1 MAYKMTKQGSLD
13 NEITYEFFCDT
24 AADMELIEAQY
35 RTLGSIA
42 IVLEGESGGL
52 EIYITNSSR
61 EWTALNIT
69 SGSDD
74 DSSGV
79 GFNVEIVN
87 SLPQEDISEGTI
99 YFLAKNG
106 SQGDSYDEYMY
117 INNNW
122 EKIGNTSIDLSNY
135 ATKSEIAGF
144 YIKPNGGIPAA
155 DLADTYLTSH
165 QDISGL
171 APKASPVFTDSISM
185 GRKDDTTIGNVSVA
199 VGVDTTASGY
209 SSHAEGYN
217 TTASEAFAHVEG
229 LGATASGVASHAE
242 GNYTTASGSSAHAE
256 GQNTTASGPYSH
268 AEGLYTVASG
278 YYAHAE
284 GHYTVARR
292 DFSHVQGL
300 YNVEDNQAPWPEW
313 AAGTE
318 YEVGDIVKI
327 TTVSNDTTTVEK
339 YVCTQAN
346 TDTTFTSSHWVK
358 NNAGVYAVI
367 VGNGSATDARSNAY
381 ALDWDGNGYFSGDLY
396 VGCDANS
403 QNGTKVLTSNN
414 PEFTGSISM
423 GRKAN
428 TTVGDMSVAIGFNT
442 TASGYA
448 SHAEGLN
455 TTASST
461 FSHAEGAGTTA
472 SQHASHAEGNDTT
485 ASAMSAHAEG
495 YDTVASSTGAHAE
508 GHATVA
514 SGVSAHAEGLETNAT
529 GWFSHA
535 EGQYTTAFG
544 QAAHAEG
551 SYTIAERSYSHVSG
565 KYNVVDNFV
574 EWPEW
579 ISGHSYETDD
589 MVKVTT
595 VTDGVTKVKG
605 YICKTPNT
613 DAEFTQ
619 EHWTQKSEGIYAFII
634 GNGIDAEHR
643 SNAFAVDWSGRG
655 YFGSDLFVH
664 CPSNSTEGQR
674 VATTNYVDNAIA
686 LTTGSFI
693 PATPT
698 TDGSYILQATVTNGT
713 PTYSWVS
720 LSSLSGVTF

>member
-79 GFNVEIVN
+79 GFDVEIVN

-144 YIKPNGGIPAA
+144 YTKPNGGIPAA

-171 APKASPVFTDSISM
+171 AQKASPV
-185 GRKDDTTIGNVSVA
+185 
-199 VGVDTTASGY
+199 
-209 SSHAEGYN
+209 
-217 TTASEAFAHVEG
+217 
-229 LGATASGVASHAE
+229 
-242 GNYTTASGSSAHAE
+242 
-256 GQNTTASGPYSH
+256 
-268 AEGLYTVASG
+268 
-278 YYAHAE
+278 
-284 GHYTVARR
+284 
-292 DFSHVQGL
+292 
-300 YNVEDNQAPWPEW
+300 
-313 AAGTE
+313 
-318 YEVGDIVKI
+318 
-327 TTVSNDTTTVEK
+327 
-339 YVCTQAN
+339 
-346 TDTTFTSSHWVK
+346 
-358 NNAGVYAVI
+358 
-367 VGNGSATDARSNAY
+367 
-381 ALDWDGNGYFSGDLY
+381 
-396 VGCDANS
+396 
-403 QNGTKVLTSNN
+403 
-414 PEFTGSISM
+414 FTGSISM
-423 GRKAN
+423 GRKEN
-428 TTVGDMSVAIGFNT
+428 TTIGDRSVAIGSNT

-472 SQHASHAEGNDTT
+472 SQHAAHAEGSDTI
-485 ASAMSAHAEG
+485 ASNSYAHAEGCRTIASGFSAHAEG
-495 YDTVASSTGAHAE
+495 HETTASYGAHAE
-508 GHATVA
+508 G
-514 SGVSAHAEGLETNAT
+514 LQTNAA
-529 GWFSHA
+529 GWYSHA
-535 EGQYTTAFG
+535 EGYN
-544 QAAHAEG
+544 
-551 SYTIAERSYSHVSG
+551 TIASMTMQHVSG
-565 KYNVVDNFV
+565 RCNVKDGYEF
-574 EWPEW
+574 WPEW
-579 ISGHSYETDD
+579 SSGTSYAVGDK
-589 MVKVTT
+589 VKITT
-595 VTDGVTKVKG
+595 VSNDVATAAGYKCKVANSDANFTVENWYPQNNDG
-605 YICKTPNT
+605 N
-613 DAEFTQ
+613 
-619 EHWTQKSEGIYAFII
+619 YAAIV
-634 GNGIDAEHR
+634 GNGDSNTR
-643 SNAFAVDWSGRG
+643 SNAYALGWDGNG
-655 YFGSDLFVH
+655 YFAGDIYVG
-664 CPSNSTEGQR
+664 CDSNSLNGTKLAR
-674 VATTNYVDNAIA
+674 V
-686 LTTGSFI
+686 
-693 PATPT
+693 PAAPVSNGT
-698 TDGSYILQATVTNGT
+698 YILQATVTNGT